1 MKTAIIAILIPF
13 AGLGLMVV
21 LVSVKESWRFGR
33 LRRRRDD
40 FREWL
45 AWRPPSRPLRRL
57 RFRLGV
63 RLMRPR
69 LDAMYLRYKRAYD
82 KDQTNLFALHHVFA
96 VDRLRSWQEALDEDD
111 AEAGS

>member
-1 MKTAIIAILIPF
+1 MSAIIVLLLPF
-13 AGLGLMVV
+13 AALGLMVV
-21 LVSVKESWRFGR
+21 LAAVRESWKFGR
-33 LRRRRDD
+33 LRRRRND

-82 KDQTNLFALHHVFA
+82 ADQTNDFALHHVFA
-96 VDRLRSWQEALDEDD
+96 VDRLRSWREALEEDENGRS
-111 AEAGS
+111 EP